1 MSLDLVYPGSDTQTL
16 VEGLSDDWVING
28 PIRAA
33 VHLSA
38 VWHTLQPKV
47 FKWDTAT
54 SCSIKGKSTFAPV
67 DLNHPWVKWAM
78 ESHLHYGWLY
88 FYAVDLCTEYE
99 RRFGFK
105 PYIVSMLELYEG
117 MPEAVPE
124 STWTDPEFAKDIAF
138 S

>member
-1 MSLDLVYPGSDTQTL
+1 MSLDLLYPGEKTQEL

-38 VWHTLQPKV
+38 VWHLLQPKV

-54 SCSIKGKSTFAPV
+54 CCSIGGKATFAPV

-78 ESHLHYGWLY
+78 DSHEHYGWLY
-88 FYAVDLCTEYE
+88 YYAVDLCTEYE

-105 PYIVSMLELYEG
+105 PYIASMLELYEG
-117 MPEAVPE
+117 MPDAVPE
-124 STWTDPEFAKDIAF
+124 SGWTDPDFAKDIKYE
-138 S
+138 